1 MTETEFTSLAQV
13 KEAQKEFLLT
23 RPNVIGVGVGYR
35 ETGRTLTDDL
45 CVVVLVQQ
53 KVAAAALPADAMV
66 PSEVAGRRTDVREV
80 GEIRALQART
90 DRWRPAPGGVSLGH
104 YRISAGTFGCVVRD
118 RATGAR
124 LILSNNHVLA
134 NSNDA
139 VLGDPI
145 IQPGGA
151 DGGVESQDTIARLE
165 RFVPIAY
172 NTAPGTCSAASAIA
186 HLANAVA
193 ILLGSSHRL
202 QSYQLNQQA
211 SNLVDAAVARPLDDA
226 SILDEILEIGEPA
239 GTTGAVL
246 GMPVRKSGR
255 TTGLTSGTV
264 TVLDATVQVSYG
276 SGRTARFENQIVTE
290 AMSQG
295 GDSGSLLVAGETQQA
310 VGLLFAGSDQ
320 TTIHSPI
327 DIVLEQLEAE
337 L

>member
-1 MTETEFTSLAQV
+1 MTDVAPFAQA
-13 KEAQKEFLLT
+13 KEAHKEDILS
-23 RPNVIGVGVGYR
+23 RPNVVGVGVGYR
-35 ETGRTLTDDL
+35 ETAGILTGD
-45 CVVVLVQQ
+45 VAVIVLVER
-53 KVAAAALPADAMV
+53 KVTPAALSTEALV
-66 PSEVAGRRTDVREV
+66 PREVGGLRTDVREV
-80 GEIRALQART
+80 GEIRAQQSRT
-90 DRWRPAPGGVSLGH
+90 DRWRPAPGGTSIGH

-139 VLGDPI
+139 APGDPI

-151 DGGVESQDTIARLE
+151 DGGVEPQDVIARLE
-165 RFVPIAY
+165 RFIPINY
-172 NTAPGTCSAASAIA
+172 NTAPGTCGVAAVVS

-193 ILLGSSHRL
+193 ILLGSQHRL
-202 QSYQLNQQA
+202 QPYQLDQQA

-239 GTTGAVL
+239 GTTDAAL

-255 TTGLTSGTV
+255 TTGFTTGAITV
-264 TVLDATVQVSYG
+264 VDATVSVSYG
-276 SGRTARFENQIVTE
+276 LGRTARFENQIITGP
-290 AMSQG
+290 MSQG
-295 GDSGSLLVAGETQQA
+295 GDSGSLLVAGDTQEA
-310 VGLLFAGSDQ
+310 VGLLFAGSEQ

-327 DIVLEQLEAE
+327 GLVLDYLEVD